1 MTVLLDPVREESVPL
16 RWLWPRDPGL
26 RWLQPEEGYFGP
38 TDAILVLC
46 SVDAQWSGGLS
57 ACLGLEGCYIF
68 HIWEHNGAEGG
79 CCTWTLPGDLPY
91 TPLQGTSLNL
101 TTSAC

>member
-46 SVDAQWSGGLS
+46 SVDAQ
-57 ACLGLEGCYIF
+57 
-68 HIWEHNGAEGG
+68 
-79 CCTWTLPGDLPY
+79 
-91 TPLQGTSLNL
+91 
-101 TTSAC
+101 